1 MEVCNKSVFRT
12 SFGCGGLQESS
23 FSFGNNSGLQI
34 IYLTSLISKTSFY
47 FRLLPSC
54 GRIVTYKLQRQLLNF
69 TRYQVLC
76 LDLWEIKYLVL
87 ISKNLR
93 YVLIEALKLLW

>member
-1 MEVCNKSVFRT
+1 MEVCKKSVFRT
-12 SFGCGGLQESS
+12 SFGCGRLQRSS

-34 IYLTSLISKTSFY
+34 IYLTSLISKTFY

-69 TRYQVLC
+69 TS

-93 YVLIEALKLLW
+93 YVLIEALKLFW

>member
-12 SFGCGGLQESS
+12 SFGCGGLQGSS

-69 TRYQVLC
+69 TS

-93 YVLIEALKLLW
+93 YVLIEALKLFW

>member
-12 SFGCGGLQESS
+12 SFGCGRLQRSS

-54 GRIVTYKLQRQLLNF
+54 GRIVTYKLQRQVLNF
-69 TRYQVLC
+69 TS

-93 YVLIEALKLLW
+93 YVLIEALKLFW

>member
-12 SFGCGGLQESS
+12 SFGCGRLQRSS
-23 FSFGNNSGLQI
+23 FSFGNKSGLQI

-69 TRYQVLC
+69 TR

-93 YVLIEALKLLW
+93 YVLIEALKLFW

>member
-12 SFGCGGLQESS
+12 SFGCGRLQRSS

-69 TRYQVLC
+69 TS

-93 YVLIEALKLLW
+93 YVLIEALKLFW

>member
-12 SFGCGGLQESS
+12 SFGCGRLQRSS

-69 TRYQVLC
+69 TR

-93 YVLIEALKLLW
+93 YVLIEALKLFW

>member
-12 SFGCGGLQESS
+12 SFGCGCLQGSS

-54 GRIVTYKLQRQLLNF
+54 GRIVTYKLQRHLLNF
-69 TRYQVLC
+69 TS

-93 YVLIEALKLLW
+93 YVLIEALKLFW

>member
-12 SFGCGGLQESS
+12 FGCGRLQRSS

-69 TRYQVLC
+69 TS

-93 YVLIEALKLLW
+93 YVLIEALKLFW

>member
-69 TRYQVLC
+69 TR

-93 YVLIEALKLLW
+93 YVLIEALKLFW

>member
-1 MEVCNKSVFRT
+1 MEVCYKSVFRT
-12 SFGCGGLQESS
+12 SFGCGRLQRSS

-69 TRYQVLC
+69 TS

-93 YVLIEALKLLW
+93 YVLIEALKLFW